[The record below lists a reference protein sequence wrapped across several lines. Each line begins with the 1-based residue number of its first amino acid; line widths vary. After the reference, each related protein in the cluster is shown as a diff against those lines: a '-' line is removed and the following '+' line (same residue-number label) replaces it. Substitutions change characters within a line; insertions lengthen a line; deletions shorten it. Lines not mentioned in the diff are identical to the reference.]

1 MKLSGNRALA
11 FVGYL
16 QNHGGVDE
24 SLLTVDWKGEDW
36 SGLRR
41 EVATS
46 SLIDKGSYNLPLS
59 TDIRISPHEKSVA
72 GAEWRNYLPDVT
84 EGLLSAFTS

>member
-1 MKLSGNRALA
+1 MKLFENRALA

-41 EVATS
+41 EDCGFES
-46 SLIDKGSYNLPLS
+46 D
-59 TDIRISPHEKSVA
+59 
-72 GAEWRNYLPDVT
+72 
-84 EGLLSAFTS
+84 